1 MSDNFRSLKANGH
14 FRCSRQSLAP
24 NMTLNNSLK
33 EDLKRLSRLAASLT
47 DSHSCALFLPT
58 GLVKAEPRP
67 SKPTNKFTSTQPN
80 PLNKGSAIELRRV
93 IDTQEPSNFQ
103 SIDLVT
109 AHSISDSLCRDCR
122 IQVGNGLLGWVA
134 QYGRPIHMS
143 PFDGDS
149 MTLGIYSESV
159 QLKSLAALPIPIPFE
174 ATNDQRSYG
183 VLMCDNTRSLSFTK
197 QQIKHLEDLTTEISR
212 LLFWALCK
220 QDRASAGNSWD
231 SFVAR
236 VEDLGA
242 AIGNKS
248 IEFLRLTSTSF
259 PDIERV
265 AGVSEAVKH
274 SEQFLRL
281 IEQTLPPHFPVIRLP
296 QGDIVIALDNM
307 MSAFF
312 QNKVHALIQQ
322 HGDRFSAFKVSITAF
337 STSLDGNRLNID
349 AVLQTKNITSKQ
361 EPHKALGGRRA

>member
-1 MSDNFRSLKANGH
+1 
-14 FRCSRQSLAP
+14 
-24 NMTLNNSLK
+24 MTLNSSLK

-58 GLVKAEPRP
+58 GLLRAELRPANTAINFQSSPRNSLAKAD
-67 SKPTNKFTSTQPN
+67 QPN
-80 PLNKGSAIELRRV
+80 NGAPIELRRI
-93 IDTQEPSNFQ
+93 IDTPEPANLQ

-109 AHSISDSLCRDCR
+109 THSVSSSLCRDCR
-122 IQVGNGLLGWVA
+122 IQIGNGLLGWVA
-134 QYGRPIHMS
+134 QYGRPIHVS
-143 PFDGDS
+143 PFEGDS
-149 MTLGIYSESV
+149 AALGIYAESV
-159 QLKSLAALPIPIPFE
+159 QLTSLAALPIPIPLE
-174 ATNDQRSYG
+174 TTDDQRSYG
-183 VLMCDNTRSLSFTK
+183 VLMCDTTRSLSFTK

-220 QDRASAGNSWD
+220 KERASAGGSWG

-259 PDIERV
+259 SEIERV
-265 AGVSEAVKH
+265 AGVSEAVRH

-296 QGDIVIALDNM
+296 QGDIIIALDNM
-307 MSAFF
+307 MSGFF
-312 QNKVHALIQQ
+312 QNKIQTLIEQ
-322 HGDRFSAFKVSITAF
+322 HGDRLTAFKVSIAAF

-361 EPHKALGGRRA
+361 EPHKALGGIRA